1 MNGSEHGTRAIANT
15 ANPTHI
21 DGHICNGL
29 FENIIRIP
37 SSNANCIGPC
47 IASTIPHTRQ
57 W

>member
-1 MNGSEHGTRAIANT
+1 M
-15 ANPTHI
+15 ANPIHI

-29 FENIIRIP
+29 FDNINRIP

-47 IASTIPHTRQ
+47 IAATIPHPRR